1 MPAPA
6 PQCRRAVPCTTP
18 HLRYE
23 RLRAGFSFQTPHQ
36 QEVSH
41 IQANAQEPPAAAG
54 ERPDA
59 EARGGRAVRGA
70 GERARARAER
80 AVSVSV
86 PRQRE
91 PQENVI
97 NADRAPS
104 STQQRPNNTGVTKK
118 NAIQSTQPRL
128 PDEAPQPQACDGLFG
143 GHAAHDPARAEESDE
158 GRHAPLRP
166 AGVLSSEPGRDRR
179 QSGKADQ
186 RRGVATCHSIRP
198 CRGARATYVVQ
209 MSRMFLFSPMA

>member
-6 PQCRRAVPCTTP
+6 PQCRRAQYHACTTP

-23 RLRAGFSFQTPHQ
+23 RLRAGFPFQTPHQ
-36 QEVSH
+36 QEVSRV
-41 IQANAQEPPAAAG
+41 QANAQEPPAAAG

-97 NADRAPS
+97 NAD
-104 STQQRPNNTGVTKK
+104 
-118 NAIQSTQPRL
+118 PRL